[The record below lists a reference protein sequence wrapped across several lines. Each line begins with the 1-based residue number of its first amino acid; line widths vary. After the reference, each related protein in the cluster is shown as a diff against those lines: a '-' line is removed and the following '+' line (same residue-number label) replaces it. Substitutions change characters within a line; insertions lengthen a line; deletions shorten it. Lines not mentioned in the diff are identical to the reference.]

1 MRKGY
6 EIIIVSRKKVLNKFI
21 PSWLLKLF
29 IAIGIITLI
38 IVVSA
43 FYMHYEYIKTERKLR
58 YVMKENK
65 RLKEENAKIVLLE
78 RKLEKLSEFRK
89 KVENMLGVQN
99 APPPFNIEKLASKVS
114 TKNKKVEKVK
124 TNKVKLTSANPIE
137 LEIIKAKK
145 ANIYTPYGMP
155 VRGYITR
162 GFTASHKGVDI
173 AAQTGTPIIAPA
185 NGIVIKVTYNK
196 RFGNLVVI
204 SHGDIFKTVYGHL
217 EKVLVKPGDIVKKG
231 DLIGLVGNT
240 GLSTGPH
247 LHYEIWKNGKPVNP
261 MNYLKFLG

>member
-1 MRKGY
+1 MKKGY
-6 EIIIVSRKKVLNKFI
+6 EIIIVSRKKVINKFI

-29 IAIGIITLI
+29 IVLGIITTV
-38 IVVSA
+38 IVVAA
-43 FYMHYEYIKTERKLR
+43 FYTHYEYIKTEKKLR

-78 RKLEKLSEFRK
+78 RKLERLSEFRK

-114 TKNKKVEKVK
+114 KKSPKEQKVK
-124 TNKVKLTSANPIE
+124 SDRVKLSRANPIE
-137 LEIIKAKK
+137 QEIIKAEK

-155 VRGYITR
+155 VKGYITR
-162 GFTASHKGVDI
+162 GFTASHKAVDI

-204 SHGDIFKTVYGHL
+204 SHVDIFKTVYGHL
-217 EKVLVKPGDIVKKG
+217 EKVFVKPGDIVKKG

-247 LHYEIWKNGKPVNP
+247 LHYEIWKNGKPINP
-261 MNYLKFLG
+261 MNYLKFPG

>member
-1 MRKGY
+1 MKKGY
-6 EIIIVSRKKVLNKFI
+6 EIIIVSRKKVINKFI
-21 PSWLLKLF
+21 PSWLFKLF
-29 IAIGIITLI
+29 IAIGIVTAI

-43 FYMHYEYIKTERKLR
+43 FYTHYEYVKTERKLR
-58 YVMKENK
+58 YVMKENR
-65 RLKEENAKIVLLE
+65 RLKAENAKIVLLE
-78 RKLEKLSEFRK
+78 KKLEKLSEFRK

-114 TKNKKVEKVK
+114 AKNKSERK
-124 TNKVKLTSANPIE
+124 TKAKKVKLAGTNPIE
-137 LEIIKAKK
+137 QEIIKAEK
-145 ANIYTPYGMP
+145 ANVYTPYGMP
-155 VRGYITR
+155 VKGYITR
-162 GFTASHKGVDI
+162 GFTASHKAVDI

-217 EKVLVKPGDIVKKG
+217 EKVFVKPGDIVKKG

-261 MNYLKFLG
+261 MKYLKFPG